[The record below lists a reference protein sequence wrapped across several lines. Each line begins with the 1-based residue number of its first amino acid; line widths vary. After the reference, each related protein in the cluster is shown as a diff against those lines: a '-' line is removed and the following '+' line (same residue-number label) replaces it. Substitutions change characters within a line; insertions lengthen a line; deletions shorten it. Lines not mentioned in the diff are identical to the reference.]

1 MNVIFLTLAGME
13 FDKLNLSDNY
23 YKKLGIEKEVL
34 KDLKSLKEKL
44 LTREEQIEYKKF
56 VKLMEILLDIK
67 EVYKK
72 EYQDILFSIFFF
84 ITLKKR
90 NTIA

>member
-1 MNVIFLTLAGME
+1 ME

-72 EYQDILFSIFFF
+72 EYQDILFSIFFL